1 MKTSRVL
8 PPTPWT
14 ANHLWHLKPRAIGI
28 LCLALILFGLGEAL
42 LILANLGATPWSVLA
57 QGISRQ
63 TSLSIALAT
72 LWISVIVFL
81 LWLPLK
87 LRPGLATIIN
97 IFLVAFAFG
106 IFLRLISPPIT
117 MTSRIF
123 YCLLGILTIGI
134 ASAFYLTCRLGTGP
148 RDGLMIGI
156 CEKTNWQIGI
166 VRSLLEITVCLLG
179 WLMGGVVGIGTLLF
193 AFGIGWVVQIILSVF
208 FRLWRVSNE

>member
-14 ANHLWHLKPRAIGI
+14 ANHLWHLKPHAIII
-28 LCLALILFGLGEAL
+28 LLIAFVLFGFGEAL
-42 LILANLGATPWSVLA
+42 LVLANLGATPWTVLA
-57 QGISRQ
+57 QGISQQ
-63 TSLSIALAT
+63 TSLSIASAT

-81 LWLPLK
+81 LWFPLR
-87 LRPGLATIIN
+87 LRPGLGSIIN
-97 IFLVAFAFG
+97 IFLVAFIFG
-106 IFLRLISPPIT
+106 IFLKIFSPPT
-117 MTSRIF
+117 QLGMRIF
-123 YCLLGILTIGI
+123 YCILGILIIGI
-134 ASAFYLTCRLGTGP
+134 GSAFYLTCRLGTGP

-156 CEKTNWQIGI
+156 CERTDWKIGT

-179 WLMGGVVGIGTLLF
+179 WLMGGTVGIGTLLF